1 MILCENRFVSKRDA
15 NPHPVREILIYKASS
30 LHALPTSV
38 GSMQEKINGIKR
50 HIAVD
55 TLGLLLAVENYRR
68 LNRNYECWEETSE
81 AVVKMAMILVMLR
94 RLA

>member
-1 MILCENRFVSKRDA
+1 MTWKLLTGCQRTGKTS
-15 NPHPVREILIYKASS
+15 AS
-30 LHALPTSV
+30 HSV
-38 GSMQEKINGIKR
+38 YAGKKINGIRR

-68 LNRNYECWEETSE
+68 LCRNYECWTETSE